1 MPVIHLVVDYDIIY
15 MVSTDVP
22 VGVGAPPLDTKII
35 FWELNIVII
44 TLVKVILAI
53 NHNTK

>member
-22 VGVGAPPLDTKII
+22 VGVGAPP
-35 FWELNIVII
+35 
-44 TLVKVILAI
+44 
-53 NHNTK
+53 HNTTAASV

>member
-1 MPVIHLVVDYDIIY
+1 MCVWNKFSHDEH
-15 MVSTDVP
+15 DVP